1 MLIKIN
7 PYQYLK
13 YSMMERVKTVVYAA
27 LSKALYGTLR
37 SSLLFWRKL
46 TGELKSLGLDINP
59 YDWCVENKTIN
70 GKQWTTLWHVDN
82 LNISHV
88 MDAVLYHVI
97 SNINKLLVQEAPLT
111 TIWRAMYN

>member
-13 YSMMERVKTVVYAA
+13 YSRMERVKTVVYAA

-46 TGELKSLGLDINP
+46 TGELKSLGLEINP
-59 YDWCVENKTIN
+59 YDWCVANKTIN
-70 GKQWTTLWHVDN
+70 GKQ
-82 LNISHV
+82 
-88 MDAVLYHVI
+88 
-97 SNINKLLVQEAPLT
+97 
-111 TIWRAMYN
+111 